1 MFPNSLLVSGRFH
14 GSGRGSPG
22 FHQYVARPGD
32 KHQLIREKKGGTP
45 GFYSAGYGPN
55 HCSIQFVSEETLQGA
70 GTVGHVQSNVN
81 SMLTGAFPLCG
92 KFGLWITF
100 V

>member
-1 MFPNSLLVSGRFH
+1 MGQGEEVLAFTNTW
-14 GSGRGSPG
+14 PG
-22 FHQYVARPGD
+22 QAISISSFVR
-32 KHQLIREKKGGTP
+32 KKGGTP

-100 V
+100 CGIICQI